1 MRSTRSLAA
10 SRVRCLAHSIAFL
23 TALILV
29 APVWASGQQQPP
41 PTKKRSPILT
51 SDDVARSR
59 PSQVVVEEAKEEGKE
74 EKAGKPED
82 AAKADASKADATKAA
97 VDKEKKPDPDEES
110 WRQRV
115 EDARKR
121 LKQAEREAEEGE
133 LRITQLRNALAS
145 SGTARSRND
154 AAAAMDEAGRQL
166 PDLRAQAKAAA
177 ADLNQL
183 LEHGKE
189 KGYKEPEGPKR
200 TTEDGEANEDYYRKR
215 YAELTEAVQEAD
227 RRIEL
232 YLNRIRD
239 LTERL
244 SNPQLD
250 RFFTQ
255 QLQQE
260 RDDAQQK
267 LEEAR
272 EARTKAQNDLDTLM
286 SEARQAG
293 VSPSIFR

>member
-1 MRSTRSLAA
+1 
-10 SRVRCLAHSIAFL
+10 
-23 TALILV
+23 
-29 APVWASGQQQPP
+29 
-41 PTKKRSPILT
+41 LT